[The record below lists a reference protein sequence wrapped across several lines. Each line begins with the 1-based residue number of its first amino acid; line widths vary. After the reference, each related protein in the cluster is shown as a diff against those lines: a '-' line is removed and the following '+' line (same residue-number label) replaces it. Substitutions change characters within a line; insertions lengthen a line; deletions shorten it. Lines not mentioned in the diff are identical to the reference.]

1 MWYRLGN
8 DTPKTQ
14 IYDLSLSWCGTGL
27 VTIPLKHK
35 YMTSHSPGVV
45 LAWLGTGL
53 VTIPLKHKYMTSNVP
68 GLVQLRLGNDTPKTQ
83 IYDLSLSWLG
93 TGLVA
98 IPLKHKNILPLTFL
112 AWYTLGNDTPNT
124 QIYET
129 SHFPG
134 LVHAW

>member
-14 IYDLSLSWCGTGL
+14 IYDISLS
-27 VTIPLKHK
+27 
-35 YMTSHSPGVV
+35 
-45 LAWLGTGL
+45 WLGTGL

-93 TGLVA
+93 TGLVT
-98 IPLKHKNILPLTFL
+98 ITLKHK
-112 AWYTLGNDTPNT
+112 YM
-124 QIYET
+124 T

-134 LVHAW
+134 LVPAW

>member
-1 MWYRLGN
+1 VWYRLGN

-14 IYDLSLSWCGTGL
+14 IYDISLS
-27 VTIPLKHK
+27 
-35 YMTSHSPGVV
+35 
-45 LAWLGTGL
+45 WLGTGL